1 MKREISVV
9 GDGGWGTAI
18 ALLLQQN
25 GHQVTLWSPFENYAK
40 ELRETGENKKFLR
53 GYLIPKKIK
62 ITSNIKE
69 AVEKAEVVVFAVPTI
84 YARKVLTQLK
94 PFDFSKKILVSVS
107 KGIETESLKRV
118 SEIVEEVLGKIK
130 RVVLS
135 GPTHAEEV
143 AGKIPSSIV
152 ASSEDLDLAKKIQK
166 VFSNDTFR
174 VYLNPD
180 VIGVELGGS
189 LKNVIAIAA
198 GVSDGLGYGDNT
210 KAALVT
216 RGLAEMARLGEK
228 MGARR
233 ETFAG
238 LSGLG
243 DLITTCMSPHSR
255 NRRMGMELAS
265 GKTLKEASA
274 TMEMVAEGVETA
286 KSVFRLAQKYK
297 IEMPIATGIYKILHE
312 NKKAKTIFK
321 ELITG
326 QEVESLETN

>member
-1 MKREISVV
+1 
-9 GDGGWGTAI
+9 
-18 ALLLQQN
+18 
-25 GHQVTLWSPFENYAK
+25 
-40 ELRETGENKKFLR
+40 
-53 GYLIPKKIK
+53 
-62 ITSNIKE
+62 
-69 AVEKAEVVVFAVPTI
+69 
-84 YARKVLTQLK
+84 
-94 PFDFSKKILVSVS
+94 
-107 KGIETESLKRV
+107 
-118 SEIVEEVLGKIK
+118 
-130 RVVLS
+130 
-135 GPTHAEEV
+135 
-143 AGKIPSSIV
+143 
-152 ASSEDLDLAKKIQK
+152 
-166 VFSNDTFR
+166 
-174 VYLNPD
+174 
-180 VIGVELGGS
+180 
-189 LKNVIAIAA
+189 
-198 GVSDGLGYGDNT
+198 
-210 KAALVT
+210 
-216 RGLAEMARLGEK
+216 